1 MLILSVIV
9 VQALVNN
16 VDDDGGYVAIG
27 ASLMLG
33 AEVLVD
39 WIKHAFITKFN
50 RIDASVYDKYV
61 SILCRDIAGCRKD
74 DNIHLD
80 HTHHVSRRLG
90 LVSLPLAAVIIR
102 MLWRLFRNSSI
113 RFVDPIGWLLLTVVF
128 LCLLATK
135 ILTSMLLMAHACRS
149 GRVGT
154 TEKNAS
160 PIKQGKNLDDLAN
173 IERYDLVRGRIV

>member
-1 MLILSVIV
+1 MLILGVIV
-9 VQALVNN
+9 LQAVSNN

-61 SILCRDIAGCRKD
+61 SILCRDIAGCRKED
-74 DNIHLD
+74 TILD
-80 HTHHVSRRLG
+80 HTHHVSRRIG

-128 LCLLATK
+128 SCLVATK
-135 ILTSMLLMAHACRS
+135 
-149 GRVGT
+149 
-154 TEKNAS
+154 
-160 PIKQGKNLDDLAN
+160 
-173 IERYDLVRGRIV
+173 VRNQVYYRIGV